1 MLRFDRGKD
10 HPPPRHQTTL
20 LSCLGTIAAVIGGF
34 LLMGA
39 LGVGLA
45 FLLGLFDTV
54 DPAVPEALAT
64 IIA

>member
-10 HPPPRHQTTL
+10 HPPPRHRTTWV
-20 LSCLGTIAAVIGGF
+20 SCLGTIAAVIGGF
-34 LLMGA
+34 ILMGA

-45 FLLGLFDTV
+45 LLLGLFDTV
-54 DPAVPEALAT
+54 NSADPEALAA

>member
-10 HPPPRHQTTL
+10 HPPPRHQTTW

-34 LLMGA
+34 ILMGV

-45 FLLGLFDTV
+45 LLLGLFDTV
-54 DPAVPEALAT
+54 NSPAPEALAA
-64 IIA
+64 IVA

>member
-10 HPPPRHQTTL
+10 HPPPRHRTTW
-20 LSCLGTIAAVIGGF
+20 LSCLGTIAAVVGGF
-34 LLMGA
+34 VLMGV

-54 DPAVPEALAT
+54 NTAAPEAMAA
-64 IIA
+64 IIW

>member
-10 HPPPRHQTTL
+10 HPPPRHQTTWV
-20 LSCLGTIAAVIGGF
+20 SCLGTIAAVIGGF
-34 LLMGA
+34 ILMGV

-54 DPAVPEALAT
+54 NSPAPEALAA